1 MSRLPVPGS
10 DDGVWGQILN
20 DFLLA
25 AHQADG
31 TLKHGSIN
39 NELIENGAI
48 SSAKLS
54 QDVLNRIETLEDKI
68 TRATEI
74 AEAEVTLFNIAT
86 PVEVDQVNG
95 EGVELATRFY
105 TTIPGEILGIRFYK
119 GSLDYQPSHRNPTSS
134 KYRISCILLQ
144 SHRTFRTHSA
154 HVHLCRS

>member
-54 QDVLNRIETLEDKI
+54 
-68 TRATEI
+68 
-74 AEAEVTLFNIAT
+74 
-86 PVEVDQVNG
+86 
-95 EGVELATRFY
+95 
-105 TTIPGEILGIRFYK
+105 
-119 GSLDYQPSHRNPTSS
+119 
-134 KYRISCILLQ
+134 
-144 SHRTFRTHSA
+144 
-154 HVHLCRS
+154 